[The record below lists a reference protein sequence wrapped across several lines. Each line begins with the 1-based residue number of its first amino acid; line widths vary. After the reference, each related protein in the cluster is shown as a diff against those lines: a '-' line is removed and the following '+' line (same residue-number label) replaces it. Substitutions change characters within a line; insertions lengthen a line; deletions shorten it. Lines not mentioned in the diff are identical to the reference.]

1 MMSASDVPHTEGN
14 PLRVC
19 KRTSFQWGLE
29 IYAPHITH
37 SSLLARE
44 HAIFAAMRASSS
56 ASGSTDFFAPSPF
69 AGWFS
74 LSPTT
79 SFLDAFLALTLLGS
93 TVNLTASA
101 AALDLR

>member
-29 IYAPHITH
+29 VYAPHITH

-56 ASGSTDFFAPSPF
+56 MSGSTGPFFAPSPF

-79 SFLDAFLALTLLGS
+79 SFFEDAFLALTLLGS

-101 AALDLR
+101 AA